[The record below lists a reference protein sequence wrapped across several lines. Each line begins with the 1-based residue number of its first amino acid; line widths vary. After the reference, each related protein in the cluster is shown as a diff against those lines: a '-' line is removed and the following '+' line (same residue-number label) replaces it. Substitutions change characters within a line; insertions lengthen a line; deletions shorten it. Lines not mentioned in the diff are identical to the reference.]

1 MKKRMKAKVIPV
13 LKVMSKNDLENIKN
27 SISRYLSMREHS
39 KSELAEKLLKKNYQ
53 SELIIRCIDECTE
66 KGLQSDYRYAES
78 YIRSKVN
85 DHKGENFIK
94 LSLKNK
100 GISTDLI
107 NEIMQGYDD
116 QAWLKQAIS
125 ALEKKAYKDDLN
137 ESEQKKKQNAFL
149 NSRGFSFKI
158 IEKAINCYWKL

>member
-53 SELIIRCIDECTE
+53 SELIIRCIDEFTE

-78 YIRSKVN
+78 YIRSKFN

>member
-53 SELIIRCIDECTE
+53 SDLIIRCIDEFTE

-78 YIRSKVN
+78 YIRSKFN

-137 ESEQKKKQNAFL
+137 ESDQKKKQNAFL

>member
-1 MKKRMKAKVIPV
+1 MKKRMRTKVIPV
-13 LKVMSKNDLENIKN
+13 PIVMSKNDLEGIKN

-39 KSELAEKLLKKNYQ
+39 KSELTEKLLKKNYE
-53 SELIIRCIDECTE
+53 SDLIIRCINEFSE

-78 YIRSKVN
+78 YIRSKFN
-85 DHKGENFIK
+85 DHKGENFIRM
-94 LSLKNK
+94 SLRNK
-100 GISTDLI
+100 GISSDLI

-125 ALEKKAYKDDLN
+125 ALEKKAFKSDLDK
-137 ESEQKKKQNAFL
+137 SDQKQKQNAFL
-149 NSRGFSFKI
+149 SNRGFSFKV

>member
-1 MKKRMKAKVIPV
+1 MKKRMTAKVIPV

-53 SELIIRCIDECTE
+53 SDLIIRCIDEFTE

-78 YIRSKVN
+78 YIRSKFN

-137 ESEQKKKQNAFL
+137 ESDQKKKQNAFL